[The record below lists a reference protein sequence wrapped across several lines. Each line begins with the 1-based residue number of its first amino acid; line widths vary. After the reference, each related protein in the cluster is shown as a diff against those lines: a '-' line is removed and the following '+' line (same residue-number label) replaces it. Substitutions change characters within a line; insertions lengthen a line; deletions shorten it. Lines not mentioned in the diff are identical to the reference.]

1 MERDIDSAYSSV
13 ARTLKAAAAA
23 LALAFVA
30 LFTVAALR
38 ASAQAATSAWP
49 AITAYGDFET
59 EYGSY
64 KFYTGAENKLEWTTV
79 DDAFGA
85 NYVQTDMPSGATFYK
100 GTTAYYVHG
109 GSLYSYSF
117 KTAKATKL
125 KKLDSSAVAVGA
137 VWGSNVYVSYASSGK
152 KKSWTRVFNVK
163 TKKLGASVGS
173 FKIVESSGSYAVGA
187 IYFADDAAARTT
199 TLCKLTSK
207 GLKKVKQLA
216 KHGQAAAFVGGK
228 LYFTSGTNA
237 KLNRVRLYRAN
248 MDGSKAKQI
257 GIFGGKSSDHM
268 LVHDITTTACTVQN
282 YSNYDCFQYIYK
294 TGELIPY

>member
-1 MERDIDSAYSSV
+1 MDTLCTST
-13 ARTLKAAAAA
+13 ARMIKAAA
-23 LALAFVA
+23 LVLVLAFAA
-30 LFTVAALR
+30 LFTAAALP
-38 ASAQAATSAWP
+38 ASAQAANSAWP
-49 AITAYGDFET
+49 SITAYGDFET

-64 KFYTGAENKLEWTTV
+64 KFYAGAENKLEWTTV
-79 DDAFGA
+79 DDTYGT
-85 NYVQTDMPSGATFYK
+85 NYVTTDMPSGATFFK
-100 GTTAYYVHG
+100 SATAYYVSG
-109 GSLYSYSF
+109 GSLYSYNF
-117 KTAKATKL
+117 KTAKASKL

-163 TKKLGASVGS
+163 TKKLRASVGS

-187 IYFADDAAARTT
+187 SYFVHDAAARTT

-207 GLKKVKQLA
+207 GVKKVKQLS
-216 KHGQAAAFVGGK
+216 KYGQAATFAGGK
-228 LYFTSGTNA
+228 LYYSSATSA

-248 MDGSKAKQI
+248 ADGSKATQI
-257 GIFGGKSSDHM
+257 GIFGDKPSDRM
-268 LVHDITTTACTVQN
+268 LVHDITTTSCTVQN